1 MNLPGYDEWKT
12 TPPEEAKPKAYCSHC
27 DKDLYE
33 GDALYDINGEYWCE
47 DCLDDE
53 FRRIL

>member
-12 TPPEEAKPKAYCSHC
+12 TPPEGPKPKAYCSYC

-33 GDALYDINGEYWCE
+33 GDAIYDINGEYLCE

>member
-1 MNLPGYDEWKT
+1 MNLPRYDEWKT
-12 TPPEEAKPKAYCSHC
+12 TPPEEPKPKAYCSHC